1 MTVHRLSILLISC
14 CVFPSFSMDI
24 VPCSWNSLSSELKIK
39 IVACCDTDNRKR
51 ILCVNRA
58 LSQITLSEI
67 VQHSPMYLTRREH
80 IRCLIQSAQEGKEK
94 ILKNL
99 IENGVNCDHEDVLD
113 WLPIFVKWDVKASS
127 CFLDQKL
134 SHNSRRWISNK
145 PEQNLRLPHL
155 IEKRRN
161 AYRDAVEHNFKLIC
175 AFYRG
180 DQEVMNE
187 YVCEAGH
194 VNNIAEMHTNEP
206 NHLLVAILTND
217 VSMVELI
224 TIRNPELVNRVDAN
238 GCTPLY
244 STEDV
249 DIARLLLA
257 CKSVEVNKGEESN
270 STTPLDKAVFSG
282 DKELVALLL
291 NHPDC
296 KIDKKKGTP
305 LHIAA
310 SQGHNDIIELLLKY
324 DDTLLDMQ
332 DEQGY
337 TSLMRAVENEREE
350 TVDLLLGYEPDYM
363 VRNNDG
369 NAVRDLVTNDYIRRV
384 FFMHEMNNW
393 LVFTLSHF

>member
-1 MTVHRLSILLISC
+1 
-14 CVFPSFSMDI
+14 MDI
-24 VPCSWNSLSSELKIK
+24 VPCSWHSLSSELKIK
-39 IVACCDTDNRKR
+39 IVACCDPDNRKR
-51 ILCVNRA
+51 ILCVNRV
-58 LSQITLSEI
+58 LSQVKLSEI
-67 VQHSPMYLTRREH
+67 AQHSPVYLTRHEH

-99 IENGVNCDHEDVLD
+99 IENGANCDHEDVLD
-113 WLPIFVKWDVKASS
+113 WLPIFVKWEVKASS
-127 CFLDQKL
+127 CFLDKKL

-145 PEQNLRLPHL
+145 PEQNIRLPHL
-155 IEKRRN
+155 IEKRRR
-161 AYRDAVEHNFKLIC
+161 AYRDAVEQNFKLIC

-180 DQEVMNE
+180 DQDVMDG
-187 YVCEAGH
+187 YVCKAGH
-194 VNNIAEMHTNEP
+194 VNSIAEMHANKL
-206 NHLLVAILTND
+206 NHLLVAVLTND
-217 VSMVELI
+217 VSMVELV

-244 STEDV
+244 LTEDV
-249 DIARLLLA
+249 DIARLLLS
-257 CKSVEVNKGEESN
+257 CKGIEVNKGEESN
-270 STTPLDKAVFSG
+270 STTPLDKLVFSG

-296 KIDKKKGTP
+296 KIDKKKDAP

-310 SQGHNDIIELLLKY
+310 CQGYNDIIEILLEH
-324 DDTLLDMQ
+324 DETLLDVQ

-337 TSLMRAVENEREE
+337 TGLMRAVENEREE
-350 TVDLLLGYEPDYM
+350 TVDLLLRYEPDYM

-393 LVFTLSHF
+393 PVFTLPNLW